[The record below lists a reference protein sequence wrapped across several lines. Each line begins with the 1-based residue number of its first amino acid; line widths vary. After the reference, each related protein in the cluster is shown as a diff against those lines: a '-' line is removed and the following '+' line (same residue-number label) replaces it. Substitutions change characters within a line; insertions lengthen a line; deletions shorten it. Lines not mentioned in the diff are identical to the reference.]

1 MEPVADA
8 DAPLLWES
16 CWTPLLAALANGVA
30 DPRKEVM
37 SRSFCTLLDCL
48 NDQHT
53 HIAPA
58 VVVGAAVSE
67 SLIPCFSNLRLAL
80 QRQISLALSVPGSAV
95 DNDGVEKL
103 IITGLHCLSK
113 LISENVERLSPYLLK
128 ILRALLN
135 FSQFMF
141 VEDAATAAS
150 PIAQLVENI
159 AFDTLTTA
167 MVQCQQ
173 LKSANQEDAVVRAFE
188 DIAISMA
195 IIQRR
200 LDHL

>member
-16 CWTPLLAALANGVA
+16 CWTPLLAALADGVA

-37 SRSFCTLLDCL
+37 SRAFCTLLDCL

-53 HIAPA
+53 HVAPA
-58 VVVGAAVSE
+58 VVVGSAISE
-67 SLIPCFSNLRLAL
+67 SLIPSFSHLRVAL
-80 QRQISLALSVPGSAV
+80 QAQLSRALLGPVNV
-95 DNDGVEKL
+95 MDNDGIEKL

-113 LISENVERLSPYLLK
+113 LISENMDRLSPHLLK
-128 ILRALLN
+128 ILKALLN

-141 VEDAATAAS
+141 IEDATTAVS
-150 PIAQLVENI
+150 SIAQLVENI
-159 AFDTLTTA
+159 AFDTLTTT
-167 MVQCQQ
+167 MVQCRQQ
-173 LKSANQEDAVVRAFE
+173 KLSNPEEAVISVFE
-188 DIAISMA
+188 DISISMA
-195 IIQRR
+195 IVQRR